1 MCGNETI
8 PASTL
13 YIRTK
18 IHKKENIINRMEYII
33 ENLTKR
39 EIDIMISSD
48 IEWCPDDIS
57 SDNADIVVFTQK
69 DLDRALY
76 LMGRK

>member
-1 MCGNETI
+1 MNGLNGC
-8 PASTL
+8 
-13 YIRTK
+13 IREQR
-18 IHKKENIINRMEYII
+18 KKKPKTSQMENRMEYII
-33 ENLTKR
+33 ENLSKR

-57 SDNADIVVFTQK
+57 SDNSDIVVFTQK
-69 DLDRALY
+69 DRDRALY